1 MKRRAFLQGSGLA
14 AFGLGASTGAQAQ
27 RLIDFPQLLM
37 CRRPVRVRRNIYEL
51 YEEDPNHPII
61 ENYRQGVAALKGQPD
76 FTPTSWAYQ
85 ANIHG
90 TTLAPGSWP
99 AGAPF
104 STCEHSG
111 AVITPFF
118 LSWHR
123 MYLYYFE
130 RILRKFCGNPDFA
143 LPYWDWT
150 TNRRL
155 PPPFRD
161 PTIGPNPNP
170 LYDSTRNAGINNGD
184 PMPASAVDASPD
196 LAQNNYFNFQSG
208 LEGTPHGTVHGTIGG
223 NMSNFPGAGR
233 DPIFWLHHCNI
244 DRLWEVWLY
253 TGSGHSNPTGN
264 TTWLNQSYTFA
275 TEKGVLVNHQGSE
288 ILDTQTQL
296 RYVYEHTCTPVF
308 PVLALGTLVAAV
320 QQRQLLSELL
330 IAKDVKLPAESA
342 RITLRQKDAAGRD
355 RLVRSLSL
363 LAAPDED
370 IRSLLVF
377 EGIRTEAPADGYLEI
392 YIGLPEG
399 TEPNFESSYYAG
411 NMDFFGADAES
422 RRSMEFRQDRHAG
435 HGLTREIDVT
445 ETVRRLY
452 GRGQIGEAGLSVTLV
467 PAGMAPE
474 GRPFRMKPT
483 ASAVI
488 DSITLSVIKEPR

>member
-1 MKRRAFLQGSGLA
+1 MRRRAFLQCAGFA
-14 AFGLGASTGAQAQ
+14 AFGLGASTVARAQPI
-27 RLIDFPQLLM
+27 IDLQQLLI
-37 CRRPVRVRRNIYEL
+37 CRRPVKVRRNIYEL
-51 YEEDPNHPII
+51 YQEDPNHPII
-61 ENYRQGVAALKGQPD
+61 ASYREGVSVMKSRPD
-76 FTPTSWAYQ
+76 SDPTSWAYQ

-104 STCEHSG
+104 ATCEHG
-111 AVITPFF
+111 TQFF

-130 RILRKFCGNPDFA
+130 RILRKASSNPDFA

-170 LYDSTRNAGINNGD
+170 LHDATRTAGINNGD
-184 PMPASAVDASPD
+184 PMPPSAVDASPD

-208 LEGTPHGTVHGTIGG
+208 LEGTPHGTIHVTIGG
-223 NMSNFPGAGR
+223 NMGNFAGAGR

-253 TGSGHSNPTGN
+253 TGSGHTNPTGN
-264 TTWLNQSYTFA
+264 APWLNQTYTFA
-275 TEKGVLVNHQGSE
+275 TETGALVNHHGSE

-308 PVLALGTLVAAV
+308 PLVAVATLASI
-320 QQRQLLSELL
+320 QQRQLLSSLL
-330 IAKDVKLPAESA
+330 IAKDVKLPAESG
-342 RITLRQKDAAGRD
+342 RITLRQEDGTARD
-355 RLVRSLSL
+355 RLARSLAL
-363 LAAPDED
+363 LAEPDED

-377 EGIRTEAPADGYLEI
+377 EGIRTEAPADAYLEV

-399 TEPNFESSYYAG
+399 TEPSFDSPYYAG
-411 NMDFFGADAES
+411 NVDFFGADAGS
-422 RRSMEFRQDRHAG
+422 RRSMQSRGDRHAE

-445 ETVRRLY
+445 EMLRRLY
-452 GRGQIGEAGLSVTLV
+452 GAGRVGEEELSVTLV

-474 GRPFRMKPT
+474 GRKVRISEQ
-483 ASAVI
+483 ASPVI
-488 DSITLSVIKEPR
+488 DSITLSVVKEPG

>member
-1 MKRRAFLQGSGLA
+1 MRRRVFLRGGLA
-14 AFGLGASTGAQAQ
+14 ALGVGAATIAQAQ
-27 RLIDFPQLLM
+27 PLFDFLPLLI
-37 CRRPVRVRRNIYEL
+37 CRRPVKVRRNIYEL
-51 YEEDPNHPII
+51 YQEDPDHPII
-61 ENYRQGVAALKGQPD
+61 ASYRRGVEVMKSRSD
-76 FTPTSWAYQ
+76 SDPTSWAYQ

-90 TTLAPGSWP
+90 TTLSPGSWP

-104 STCEHSG
+104 ATCEHSPLAG
-111 AVITPFF
+111 QFF

-130 RILRKFCGNPDFA
+130 RILRKACGNPDFA

-150 TNRRL
+150 TNPRL

-161 PTIGPNPNP
+161 PTIGANPNH
-170 LYDSTRNAGINNGD
+170 LHDATRVAGINNGD

-208 LEGTPHGTVHGTIGG
+208 LEGTPHGTVHTTIGG
-223 NMSNFPGAGR
+223 NMGNFAGAGR

-253 TGSGHSNPTGN
+253 TGSGHANPTGN
-264 TTWLNQSYTFA
+264 ATWLNQSYTFA
-275 TEKGVLVNHQGSE
+275 TETGTLVNHHGSE

-296 RYVYEHTCTPVF
+296 RYVYEHTCTVIF
-308 PVLALGTLVAAV
+308 PVIAVATLASA
-320 QQRQLLSELL
+320 QRRELLSSLL
-330 IAKDVKLPAESA
+330 IAREVKLPADSQ
-342 RITLRQKDAAGRD
+342 RMVLRQEDGTGRD
-355 RLVRSLSL
+355 RLARSLSL
-363 LAAPDED
+363 LAEPDED

-377 EGIRTEAPADGYLEI
+377 EGIRTEAPADAYLEV

-399 TEPNFESSYYAG
+399 TEPSPDGPYYAG
-411 NMDFFGADAES
+411 NVDFFGADAES
-422 RRSMEFRQDRHAG
+422 RRSMELRGDRHAG

-445 ETVRRLY
+445 ETLRRLY
-452 GRGQIGEAGLSVTLV
+452 GSGQVDEQGLSVTLI

-474 GRPFRMKPT
+474 HQQVRMSRGANPT
-483 ASAVI
+483 I
-488 DSITLSVIKEPR
+488 DSVTLSVVKEPR